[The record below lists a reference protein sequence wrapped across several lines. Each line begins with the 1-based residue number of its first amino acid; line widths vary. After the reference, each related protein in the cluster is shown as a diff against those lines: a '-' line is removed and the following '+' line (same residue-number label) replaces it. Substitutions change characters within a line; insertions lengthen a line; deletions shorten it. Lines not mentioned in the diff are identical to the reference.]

1 MKRDSGLT
9 KGDRIAI
16 VVDTFND
23 RRNGFYFATNPLGAE
38 KDAQYTDNARVR
50 NNDWNAVWE
59 CRTSIDEHGW
69 YVEIAVPLSQ
79 LRFKREPGE
88 TTWGINVARS
98 IIRKNEETYWVP
110 YPRVQA
116 ANGFAY
122 MSNAGLLKGLA
133 DLRAPRRFEF
143 VPFYAPQVGKDY
155 VTQASTTE
163 ADHYGFDTRVGLTDA
178 MMADLTYRTDF
189 AQVEADQEVVN
200 VSRFSLFFPE
210 KRQFFTESAGLFN
223 YGKPGVETGDFGPG
237 LLPLFY
243 SRRIGLYD
251 GQEVPIVAGGRV
263 TGRAGPY
270 SIGVMDVETDQ
281 TTLSSGPATIDLSHA
296 NYAVVR
302 VKRNVFSQSTVGG
315 IFLNRQGGPGAEY
328 NRTAG
333 MDLNFVLSPAAR
345 LTGLLAKTFTP
356 GVSGQDWAGAVD
368 FAYQV
373 DKYNY
378 DLTYLDVG
386 REFNA
391 EMGYIRRVDTRN
403 ARVKGAWTPRP
414 RWRGVRQVSLGGLVD
429 NYATHGGGTE
439 SRTSDGQFGVTFN
452 DTSLLTVDAIRD
464 FDALTEPFRLGYG
477 VVPVGEYR
485 WTTAQVAYTSSP
497 RHRITGAGIA
507 QAGTY
512 YNGDKTT
519 LTGSLGVLPLDT
531 LLLEVA
537 YARNDIRLPG
547 APTYITNTLSTRV
560 SYSFTP
566 SLFLKGYVQYNDAQ
580 KRATLNVLLWS
591 IYRPGSDF
599 YVVYNQGW
607 DTDVPGNPNARV
619 RNRSLSV
626 KLTYWLSR

>member
-1 MKRDSGLT
+1 
-9 KGDRIAI
+9 
-16 VVDTFND
+16 
-23 RRNGFYFATNPLGAE
+23 
-38 KDAQYTDNARVR
+38 
-50 NNDWNAVWE
+50 
-59 CRTSIDEHGW
+59 
-69 YVEIAVPLSQ
+69 
-79 LRFKREPGE
+79 
-88 TTWGINVARS
+88 
-98 IIRKNEETYWVP
+98 
-110 YPRVQA
+110 
-116 ANGFAY
+116 
-122 MSNAGLLKGLA
+122 
-133 DLRAPRRFEF
+133 
-143 VPFYAPQVGKDY
+143 
-155 VTQASTTE
+155 
-163 ADHYGFDTRVGLTDA
+163 

-251 GQEVPIVAGGRV
+251 GQEVPIVAGGRL
-263 TGRAGPY
+263 TGRSGPY
-270 SIGVMDVETDQ
+270 SIGVMDIETDRA
-281 TTLSSGPATIDLSHA
+281 TLPSGPTTVDLPRA

-315 IFLNRQGGPGAEY
+315 IFLNRQGGAGAEY

-333 MDLNFVLSPAAR
+333 VDLNFVLSPAAR
-345 LTGLLAKTFTP
+345 LTGLLAKTSTP
-356 GVSGQDWAGAVD
+356 GISGNDWAGAVD

-373 DKYNY
+373 DRYNY

-386 REFNA
+386 RGFNA

-403 ARVKGAWTPRP
+403 ARVEAAWTPRP

-439 SRTSDGQFGVTFN
+439 SRTSDGQFGITFN
-452 DTSLLTVDAIRD
+452 DTSLLTFDAIRD
-464 FDALTEPFRLGYG
+464 FDVLTEPFHLGSG
-477 VVPVGEYR
+477 VIPVGEYR

-497 RHRITGAGIA
+497 RHRVTGTGYL

-512 YNGDKTT
+512 YDGDKTT
-519 LTGSLGVLPLDT
+519 LSGSLGLLPLDT
-531 LLLEVA
+531 LLVELA
-537 YARNDIRLPG
+537 YARNDIRLP
-547 APTYITNTLSTRV
+547 ATLPYVTNTLSTRV

-566 SLFLKGYVQYNDAQ
+566 ALFVKGFVQYNDAQ
-580 KRATLNVLLWS
+580 RRASLNLLLWS

-599 YVVYNQGW
+599 YIVYNQGW
-607 DTDVPGNPNARV
+607 DTDVPGAPASQV